1 MKKWM
6 TLALALALVL
16 CAATAG
22 AVTLKLSEVH
32 AEGYPTTLADQ
43 EFARLVEERT
53 DGRIRI
59 DVYSGG
65 ALYGEETGAK
75 V

>member
-22 AVTLKLSEVH
+22 AVTLKLSEVN

-43 EFARLVEERT
+43 ELSL
-53 DGRIRI
+53 IHI
-59 DVYSGG
+59 
-65 ALYGEETGAK
+65 
-75 V
+75 